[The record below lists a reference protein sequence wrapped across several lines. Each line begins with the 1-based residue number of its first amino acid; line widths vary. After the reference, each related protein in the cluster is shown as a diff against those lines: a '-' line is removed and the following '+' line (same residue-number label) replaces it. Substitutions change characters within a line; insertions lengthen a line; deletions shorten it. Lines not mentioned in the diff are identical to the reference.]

1 MSDIRAP
8 DNKPKQK
15 SRRNK
20 KRRTE
25 DFSSDSSSSSSSSSE
40 DEQQEVEIE
49 ETNLLPPDPV
59 GALDEIKASVSAR
72 LKQIPFT
79 EDSSIKT
86 ETIKQQE
93 LVSQHSKDRDELDKT
108 FLQLMTQQ
116 FGNDLDELRKKP
128 DFSNE
133 SLTVLAQTL
142 QSGSNLFDADE
153 INELVNNT
161 K

>member
-1 MSDIRAP
+1 MADIR
-8 DNKPKQK
+8 DNKHKQK

-25 DFSSDSSSSSSSSSE
+25 DFSSDSSSSSSSSSSE
-40 DEQQEVEIE
+40 DEQQDIE
-49 ETNLLPPDPV
+49 PKQDNVIPPDPA
-59 GALDEIKASVSAR
+59 GAMDEIKASVSAR

-79 EDSSIKT
+79 EEIKT
-86 ETIKQQE
+86 SKTDTTKQEE
-93 LVSQHSKDRDELDKT
+93 LVTQHSKDRDELDKT

-116 FGNDLDELRKKP
+116 FGDDLDEFRKKP
-128 DFSNE
+128 DFSND
-133 SLTVLAQTL
+133 SLMVLAQTL

-153 INELVNNT
+153 INELVNKT